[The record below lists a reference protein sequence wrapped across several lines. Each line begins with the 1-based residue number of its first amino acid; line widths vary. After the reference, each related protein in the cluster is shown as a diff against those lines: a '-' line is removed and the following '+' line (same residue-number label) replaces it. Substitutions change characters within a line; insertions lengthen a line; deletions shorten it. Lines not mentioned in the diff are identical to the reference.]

1 MSKKTLYALIAAAAV
16 VLAVLLGLLLWEPV
30 VDALP
35 IDQSGWKEKD
45 GETYYLNEDGDP
57 ITGLQQIEGKTYYFD
72 PASGAMATGWVD
84 RTEGRSYFGEDGVMV
99 TGWVDID
106 GGRAYIG
113 EDGLTASGWLE
124 LEEGVYLLDEMGV
137 MRTGWQEMDSCTYYL
152 NEAGIRQ
159 TGWVEIESVSYCFSE
174 DGSLYSGWLEE
185 QYVTENGTLACG
197 WLTLENGTYYFN
209 EDGTAYTGWLEA
221 NDTCYYFGEDG
232 VMATGWVEIEGY
244 DYYLL
249 EDGSIV
255 QGRYL
260 IDGETFYFTS
270 TGANILL
277 VNRWNVLPDDYEP
290 EELVVSVDGA
300 RVTPECAAALE
311 QMIADCKAA
320 GYTPLVRSSYRTIS
334 DQKTLLAAKMEDYS
348 YEQAIQIVAIP
359 GTSEHH
365 TGLAVDIVDV
375 NFTKLNYQ
383 QAERPTQQW
392 LMEHCWEYGFIVRYP
407 DDTTD
412 FTGIIYEPWH
422 YRYVGVELATELH
435 ELGIPLEEYL
445 DMLTNDGTTCGDPD
459 SLG

>member
-1 MSKKTLYALIAAAAV
+1 MNRKMLCSLIAAAGV

-35 IDQSGWKEKD
+35 IDQSGWKEKN
-45 GETYYLNEDGDP
+45 GIICYLDENGDP
-57 ITGLQQIEGKTYYFD
+57 VTGLQQIEGKTYYFD
-72 PASGAMATGWVD
+72 LETGAMVTGWVEW
-84 RTEGRSYFGEDGVMV
+84 TESRSYFGEDGVRR

-106 GGRAYIG
+106 GGRVYIA
-113 EDGLTASGWLE
+113 EDGCTVSGWLE
-124 LEEGVYLLDEMGV
+124 QEEGVYLLNEMGV
-137 MRTGWQEMDSCTYYL
+137 MLTGWQEMDGGIYYISAEGL
-152 NEAGIRQ
+152 RQ
-159 TGWVEIESVSYCFSE
+159 TGWVDIEDIEFYFGE
-174 DGSLYSGWLEE
+174 DGSLYSGWLGDV
-185 QYVTENGTLACG
+185 YVTENGTRALG
-197 WLTLENGTYYFN
+197 WMTLEDGTYYFN

-221 NDTCYYFGEDG
+221 NDTSYYFLEDG
-232 VMATGWVEIEGY
+232 VMATGWVEIDGY
-244 DYYLL
+244 DYYLK

-260 IDGETFYFTS
+260 IDGETFYFTT

-320 GYTPLVRSSYRTIS
+320 GYTPLVRSSYRTIA
-334 DQKTLLAAKMEDYS
+334 DQQALLTAKQQDYS

-375 NFTKLNYQ
+375 NFTKLNHQ

-412 FTGIIYEPWH
+412 YTGIIYEPWH
-422 YRYVGVELATELH
+422 YRYVGVELATQLH
-435 ELGIPLEEYL
+435 DLGISLEEYL
-445 DMLTNDGTTCGDPD
+445 DMLTGDGESCGGIDKE
-459 SLG
+459 